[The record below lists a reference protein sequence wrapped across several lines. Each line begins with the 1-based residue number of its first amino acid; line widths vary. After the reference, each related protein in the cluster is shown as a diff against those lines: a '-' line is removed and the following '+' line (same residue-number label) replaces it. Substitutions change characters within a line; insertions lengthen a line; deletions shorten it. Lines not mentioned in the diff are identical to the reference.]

1 MEVNMEQ
8 DKGLKRTNITLSQTA
23 GLAKQKDLSSPA
35 LELLQ
40 VFENMQKYQG
50 DSEQRFD
57 EELEKKR
64 QQHFF
69 PDLDKI
75 VDIYQKNI
83 NDGDVCSVLQD
94 NLHLVS
100 GVLRASP
107 SHQEHD
113 KVSDFMY
120 QIGNSVLDN
129 PVSVDNRIKI
139 FSGLGKMASITPV
152 GFDNHSADEHS
163 LAKALNNARG
173 GLFETAVFLSNLK
186 SDEKKAYSDIERYSG
201 AIDSYKKIDYHDAIE
216 TLDYIKES
224 NAGPNFKEYFAVRCA
239 HSCREFMCYAKAT
252 DIIMDIHK
260 EDPIKGFTS
269 LSHIKPKEDE
279 SNLIQMKYETAQQDL
294 INSTIQQINNSKE
307 GDAYSPQNIGKKL
320 YEMSTDYR
328 TYGVGY
334 EGRDFAKSIIER
346 CKDNKE
352 LMKAYNKARI
362 ESKPLGKIRYFIES
376 KLGKDK

>member
-1 MEVNMEQ
+1 M
-8 DKGLKRTNITLSQTA
+8 
-23 GLAKQKDLSSPA
+23 
-35 LELLQ
+35 
-40 VFENMQKYQG
+40 
-50 DSEQRFD
+50 
-57 EELEKKR
+57 
-64 QQHFF
+64 
-69 PDLDKI
+69 
-75 VDIYQKNI
+75 
-83 NDGDVCSVLQD
+83 
-94 NLHLVS
+94 
-100 GVLRASP
+100 RASP
-107 SHQEHD
+107 SRQEHN

-152 GFDNHSADEHS
+152 GLDNHSVDEHS
-163 LAKALNNARG
+163 LAKVLNHARG
-173 GLFETAVFLSNLK
+173 GLLETAVYLSNLK
-186 SDEKKAYSDIERYSG
+186 SAEKKAYSDIERYSS
-201 AIDSYKKIDYHDAIE
+201 AIDSFKKVDYHDALE

-239 HSCREFMCYAKAT
+239 HSCREFMCYANAT
-252 DIIMDIHK
+252 DIIMDIYK
-260 EDPIKGFTS
+260 EDPIRGFTS

-279 SNLIQMKYETAQQDL
+279 SNLIQMKYETAQKDL

-320 YEMSTDYR
+320 YEMSTDYS

-334 EGRDFAKSIIER
+334 EGRDFAKLVIER
-346 CKDNKE
+346 CKDNRE